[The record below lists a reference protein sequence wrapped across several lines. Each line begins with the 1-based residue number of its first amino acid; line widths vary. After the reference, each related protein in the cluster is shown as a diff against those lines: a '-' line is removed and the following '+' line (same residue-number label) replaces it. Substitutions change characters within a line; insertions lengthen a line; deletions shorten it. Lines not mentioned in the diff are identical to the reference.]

1 MANNLGNLQEKRFE
15 VPPVVN
21 ICPLSFA
28 EANSNDGH
36 CCDSRGL
43 AAL

>member
-1 MANNLGNLQEKRFE
+1 MANNLGSLQEKRFE

-28 EANSNDGH
+28 EANSNGGQ